1 MQGYL
6 YQLED
11 HLDRLYTSAA
21 KAAIVP
27 PFPRTQLRRI
37 ILDTAA
43 ASQRF
48 DGVYLDGAFIP
59 HGYPPTLCLHPS
71 CDGPRACSTVCA
83 LRLYRDNTHFPQR
96 GAV

>member
-11 HLDRLYTSAA
+11 HLDRFYTSAA

-27 PFPRTQLRRI
+27 PFPRPQLRRI

-48 DGVYLDGAFIP
+48 DGVYLDDAFVS
-59 HGYPPTLCLHPS
+59 HGYPPALLVHLS
-71 CDGPRACSTVCA
+71 CDSPRACITA
-83 LRLYRDNTHFPQR
+83 FPHRLYPDSTQLP
-96 GAV
+96 